1 MGVTQGATPRQVQ
14 RVVVSS
20 VTSGKV
26 AIIIYAKLR
35 GANWRW
41 GAALPLGVAALLL
54 FMLPASASAASSS
67 STTCV
72 GTLAPGTYH
81 SLVVPAG
88 QTCDLGVGP
97 VRVLAGVQVGQGATF
112 MLGFEFGPA
121 TGTITGGL
129 VADNA
134 AQVQVHNARIT
145 GGVRIRGGFGPFGC
159 AQPFGPT
166 CFTDL
171 EDNSISGGAI
181 IDGYNGFFL
190 GFIRNHVNGSVTIS
204 HNTQTLDQLDI
215 GSNVINGNLTCAG
228 NNPTEN
234 TGDSPG
240 PTPDTVTGRN
250 TCHEVA

>member
-1 MGVTQGATPRQVQ
+1 M
-14 RVVVSS
+14 
-20 VTSGKV
+20 
-26 AIIIYAKLR
+26 YDKLR
-35 GANWRW
+35 WANWR
-41 GAALPLGVAALLL
+41 ARAVLPLGVGALLL
-54 FMLPASASAASSS
+54 FFLPASASAASSS

-97 VRVLAGVQVGQGATF
+97 VRVLAGVQVGPGATF
-112 MLGFEFGPA
+112 MLGFELGPA

-129 VADNA
+129 AADNA

-145 GGVRIRGGFGPFGC
+145 GGVTIQGGSGAFGC
-159 AQPFGPT
+159 AQPVPHL

-171 EDNSISGGAI
+171 EDNSISGGAT
-181 IDGYNGFFL
+181 IDSYNGFFL

-204 HNTQTLDQLDI
+204 NNTQTPDQLDI

-240 PTPDTVTGRN
+240 PTPDTVTGHN

>member
-1 MGVTQGATPRQVQ
+1 VT
-14 RVVVSS
+14 
-20 VTSGKV
+20 
-26 AIIIYAKLR
+26 IIMCAKLR
-35 GANWRW
+35 WANLRWRPV
-41 GAALPLGVAALLL
+41 LPLGVGALLL
-54 FMLPASASAASSS
+54 LMLPASASAAPSS
-67 STTCV
+67 STSCV
-72 GTLAPGTYH
+72 GTLPPGTYH

-97 VRVLAGVQVGQGATF
+97 VRVLAGVRVGPGATF
-112 MLGFEFGPA
+112 MLGFELGPA
-121 TGTITGGL
+121 TGTINGGL
-129 VADNA
+129 IADHA
-134 AQVQVHNARIT
+134 AQVQVHNARIA
-145 GGVRIRGGFGPFGC
+145 GGVRIRGGSGPFGC
-159 AQPFGPT
+159 AQPFGPV

-190 GFIRNHVNGSVTIS
+190 GFIRNHVNGSVMIS
-204 HNTQTLDQLDI
+204 NNTQTLDQLDV
-215 GSNVINGNLTCAG
+215 GSNVIHGSLTCAG